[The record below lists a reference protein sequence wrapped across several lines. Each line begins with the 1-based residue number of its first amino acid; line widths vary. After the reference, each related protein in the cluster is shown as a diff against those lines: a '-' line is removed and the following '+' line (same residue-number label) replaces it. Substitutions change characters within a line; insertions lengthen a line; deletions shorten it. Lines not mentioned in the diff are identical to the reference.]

1 MPDAFNMDPNIY
13 GYSKFNFATKESNIW
28 HPRGPAFTAMIDGDL
43 DGDGIPNFV
52 DPDNDNDGTPDSAD
66 TDDDNDGLLDMWD
79 VDDDNDGIPDS
90 CMQVDTNSDG
100 VGDLPNSQPIG
111 IPGIDCEL
119 DYDRDLDDDLYMP
132 IDQDYD
138 LVWDWMDT
146 DVGGAWPADN
156 LLGNPGD
163 DPNDFPYDFCL
174 LYTSP
179 SPRDL
184 STSRMPSSA

>member
-1 MPDAFNMDPNIY
+1 
-13 GYSKFNFATKESNIW
+13 
-28 HPRGPAFTAMIDGDL
+28 
-43 DGDGIPNFV
+43 
-52 DPDNDNDGTPDSAD
+52 
-66 TDDDNDGLLDMWD
+66 MWD

-156 LLGNPGD
+156 LLGNPAN
-163 DPNDFPYDFCL
+163 DPNDLPYDLDNDGIVNELDPFMNATLQQVQAWDCPSL
-174 LYTSP
+174 ENPNPVNSDPRCITERKSYTGNNDWDGDGFRP
-179 SPRDL
+179 SHY
-184 STSRMPSSA
+184 SRCRTFFP